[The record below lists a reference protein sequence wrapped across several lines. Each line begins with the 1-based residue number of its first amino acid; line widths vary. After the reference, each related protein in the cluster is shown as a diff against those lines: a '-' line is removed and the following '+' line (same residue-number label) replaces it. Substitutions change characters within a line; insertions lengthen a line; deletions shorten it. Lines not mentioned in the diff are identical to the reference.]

1 MRTKSVSLII
11 ASGGQGGRIL
21 EKSLEPGLGGAV
33 LEYGAGRYR
42 PMSVVMRRIA
52 LRLVFVLTALAAGHV
67 SAWADTLR
75 IVPLIRD
82 GHVLVTCRLDDGF
95 TDDVRQVIQSGLKTT
110 FTYTVELRVK
120 VPVWVDK
127 VVGTSTVT
135 TTVQYDNLTR
145 RHAVSRY
152 LDGRID
158 VAKVTE
164 DEVVVREL
172 LTAFDKLPLFKT
184 SRLEPNR
191 EYYLVVRA
199 AARPASNVPLWPF
212 GTSVSAMTKFT
223 FIP

>member
-1 MRTKSVSLII
+1 MTQRARRLAAIRLAALATS
-11 ASGGQGGRIL
+11 
-21 EKSLEPGLGGAV
+21 AV
-33 LEYGAGRYR
+33 LVSGAQ
-42 PMSVVMRRIA
+42 
-52 LRLVFVLTALAAGHV
+52 
-67 SAWADTLR
+67 AWADTLR
-75 IVPLIRD
+75 VVPLVRD
-82 GHVLVTCRLDDGF
+82 GHVLVTCHLDDAF
-95 TDDVRQVIQSGLKTT
+95 TPDVRDVIQSGLKTT

-120 VPVWVDK
+120 VPVWVDR

-145 RHAVSRY
+145 RHSISRY

-164 DEVVVREL
+164 DETIVRDL

-199 AARPASNVPLWPF
+199 AARPASNVPLWPW
-212 GTSVSAMTKFT
+212 GTSVSGMTKFT

>member
-1 MRTKSVSLII
+1 MSVLVRPSVARLVSLVT
-11 ASGGQGGRIL
+11 A
-21 EKSLEPGLGGAV
+21 AV
-33 LEYGAGRYR
+33 LAT
-42 PMSVVMRRIA
+42 SA
-52 LRLVFVLTALAAGHV
+52 Q
-67 SAWADTLR
+67 AWADTLR

-82 GHVLVTCRLDDGF
+82 GHVLVTCHLDDGY
-95 TDDVRQVIQSGLKTT
+95 TPDVRDVIQSGLKTT
-110 FTYTVELRVK
+110 FTYEVELRVK

-145 RHAVSRY
+145 RHSVSRY

-164 DEVVVREL
+164 DEAVVREL

-212 GTSVSAMTKFT
+212 GTSVSGMAKFT

>member
-1 MRTKSVSLII
+1 
-11 ASGGQGGRIL
+11 
-21 EKSLEPGLGGAV
+21 
-33 LEYGAGRYR
+33 
-42 PMSVVMRRIA
+42 MSVVMRRIA

>member
-1 MRTKSVSLII
+1 
-11 ASGGQGGRIL
+11 
-21 EKSLEPGLGGAV
+21 
-33 LEYGAGRYR
+33 
-42 PMSVVMRRIA
+42 MSQRARRLAAI
-52 LRLVFVLTALAAGHV
+52 RLAALAAV
-67 SAWADTLR
+67 AVLASSAQVWADTLR
-75 IVPLIRD
+75 IMPLVRD
-82 GHVLVTCRLDDGF
+82 GHVLVTCHLDNAY
-95 TDDVRQVIQSGLKTT
+95 TPDVRDVIQSGLKTT

-120 VPVWVDK
+120 VPVWVDRI
-127 VVGTSTVT
+127 VGTSTVT

-145 RHAVSRY
+145 RHSVSRY

-164 DEVVVREL
+164 DEAVVRDL

-199 AARPASNVPLWPF
+199 AARPASNVPLWPW
-212 GTSVSAMTKFT
+212 GTSVSGMTKFT